1 VPGDYVTLE
10 VNGREADQAA
20 VSLLETAH
28 REIYGR
34 ELRPLAPKLDGI
46 TILVLRRQL
55 TAARVGQAEEPVCVQ
70 DLGSY
75 QGMILCNSC
84 GWAPVGR
91 VDDLIIPQDETFTGV
106 IAAAIDG
113 CPWDEI

>member
-1 VPGDYVTLE
+1 
-10 VNGREADQAA
+10 
-20 VSLLETAH
+20 
-28 REIYGR
+28 
-34 ELRPLAPKLDGI
+34 
-46 TILVLRRQL
+46 
-55 TAARVGQAEEPVCVQ
+55 VQ